1 MKREYTCITCP
12 RSCDLV
18 LTDEDGEISVSG
30 NGCRRGVEYAKNEY
44 LSPKRMITTTIRLK
58 NGEYRLMPVISSE
71 PVPKEKLQDC
81 LKLLYQ
87 MEVEAPVALR
97 QVLVKDILGTN
108 VDILAA
114 REARIREQ
122 TI

>member
-58 NGEYRLMPVISSE
+58 NGEYRLMPVVSSE

-81 LKLLYQ
+81 LNLLYQ
-87 MEVEAPVALR
+87 MEVEAPVDLR

-114 REARIREQ
+114 REARIQE
-122 TI
+122 